1 MGLTVIQVDAF
12 TNQPFSGNPAAVCVT
27 EQPLADELMQ
37 AIAAEMNLSET
48 AFLYPIEGGYSLR
61 WFTPVVEVDLCGHAT
76 LASAHV
82 LWSEGH
88 LPAGETAKFN
98 TKSGWLSA
106 QKITK
111 ESTKGNA
118 EKTEDWIQMDFPAQP
133 VKASQYVPPQLIKA
147 LCCGGNI
154 RAVAKN
160 EVNYLVEIQS
170 ESALKALAPDFVA
183 TSKLPVQGII
193 ATAPA
198 DSDDYD
204 FVSRYFCPAV
214 GVDEDPVT
222 GSAHASLGP
231 YWQAKLGKSSMRAR
245 QISDRAGILQV
256 SCGEND
262 RVSISGQA
270 ITILK
275 GEFQPKST

>member
-1 MGLTVIQVDAF
+1 MGLTITQVDAF
-12 TNQPFSGNPAAVCVT
+12 TNQPFAGNPAAVCVT

-48 AFLYPIEGGYSLR
+48 AFLHPIEDGYSLR
-61 WFTPVVEVDLCGHAT
+61 WFTPALEVDLCGHAT

-88 LPAGETAKFN
+88 LAADTVAKFS

-106 QKITK
+106 QKLTQK
-111 ESTKGNA
+111 TANS
-118 EKTEDWIQMDFPAQP
+118 TEDWIQMDFPTQP
-133 VKASQYVPPQLIKA
+133 VKTSQYVLPQLVKS

-170 ESALKALAPDFVA
+170 EPALKALSPDFVA
-183 TSKLPVQGII
+183 VGKLPVQGII

-198 DSDDYD
+198 DSDEYD
-204 FVSRYFCPAV
+204 FVSRYFAPAV
-214 GVDEDPVT
+214 GIDEDPVT
-222 GSAHASLGP
+222 GSAHASLAP
-231 YWQAKLGKSSMRAR
+231 YWQAKLGKDSMRAR
-245 QISDRAGILQV
+245 QISARGGVLHV
-256 SCGEND
+256 VCEEND
-262 RVSISGQA
+262 RVKISGQA
-270 ITILK
+270 VTVLK
-275 GEFQPKST
+275 GELALS